1 VNRHTLP
8 RAVFA
13 VVLVAG
19 AAAVQTAAAL
29 PPVRA
34 EVVDDATLAGIS
46 GKYYGANM
54 LVGLRIDVVST
65 LHTAQQGSAQ
75 ASGSVV
81 IRRNGSGFDVSVGT
95 QAQTGAGDD
104 AAPATGT
111 ASGGERLL
119 IDGIGQITQIAGD
132 GNQLSNLTS
141 IQFVSDLDG
150 GGDLNGV
157 ASSESSAGS
166 MTARITFTDGGLQ
179 LDLTGPGSVLGQ
191 QFRRGAD
198 GADGRL
204 LQIGQLTG
212 NGISASNQLHL
223 QLMTQLM
230 PSLFQQQL
238 GVQQALAGLRG
249 LSR

>member
-8 RAVFA
+8 RALFT
-13 VVLVAG
+13 VLVAG
-19 AAAVQTAAAL
+19 AAAAQTAAAL

-34 EVVDDATLAGIS
+34 EVVDDATLAGIN

-65 LHTAQQGSAQ
+65 LHTAQQGTAQ
-75 ASGSVV
+75 ASGSLV

-95 QAQTGAGDD
+95 QAQTGAGGD
-104 AAPATGT
+104 AAPATGIAT
-111 ASGGERLL
+111 GGEHLQV
-119 IDGIGQITQIAGD
+119 DGIGQITQIAGD

-141 IQFVSDLDG
+141 IRFVSDMTG
-150 GGDLNGV
+150 TGDLNG
-157 ASSESSAGS
+157 ATSSQSSAGP
-166 MTARITFTDGGLQ
+166 MTAQITFTGGGMQ

-191 QFRRGAD
+191 QFHRGAN
-198 GADGRL
+198 GVDGRI
-204 LQIGQLTG
+204 LQIGQLSG
-212 NGISASNQLHL
+212 NGITASNQLHL
-223 QLMTQLM
+223 QLMTELM

-238 GVQQALAGLRG
+238 GVQQALSGLRG

>member
-1 VNRHTLP
+1 MNRHPLP
-8 RAVFA
+8 RALST

-19 AAAVQTAAAL
+19 AAAAQPAAAL

-34 EVVDDATLAGIS
+34 EIVDDATLAGIS

-65 LHTAQQGSAQ
+65 LHTAQQGTAQ
-75 ASGSVV
+75 ASGTVV
-81 IRRNGSGFDVSVGT
+81 IRRTGSGFDVSVGT
-95 QAQTGAGDD
+95 RAETAAGGD
-104 AAPATGT
+104 AAPATGIAT
-111 ASGGERLL
+111 GGERLQVN
-119 IDGIGQITQIAGD
+119 GIGQITQIAGD
-132 GNQLSNLTS
+132 GNRLANLTS
-141 IQFVSDLDG
+141 IRFVSDLPGD
-150 GGDLNGV
+150 GDLNG
-157 ASSESSAGS
+157 ATSSASSAGP
-166 MTARITFTDGGLQ
+166 MTAQITFSDGGMR

-191 QFRRGAD
+191 QFQPGTN
-198 GADGRL
+198 GIDGRI

-212 NGISASNQLHL
+212 NGITGENQLHL

-230 PSLFQQQL
+230 PALYQQQL

>member
-1 VNRHTLP
+1 VNRHPLP
-8 RAVFA
+8 HGWFTVL
-13 VVLVAG
+13 LVAG
-19 AAAVQTAAAL
+19 AAAAPPAAAL

-46 GKYYGANM
+46 GRYYGANM

-65 LHTAQQGSAQ
+65 LHTAQQGTAQ
-75 ASGSVV
+75 ASGTVV

-95 QAQTGAGDD
+95 QAQTAAGGD

-111 ASGGERLL
+111 ATGGQHLPVS
-119 IDGIGQITQIAGD
+119 GIGQITQIAGD
-132 GNQLSNLTS
+132 GNLLANLAS
-141 IQFVSDLDG
+141 IRFVSDLPDD
-150 GGDLNGV
+150 GDLNGLTSS
-157 ASSESSAGS
+157 ASSVGP
-166 MTARITFTDGGLQ
+166 MTAQITFSDGGMR
-179 LDLTGPGSVLGQ
+179 LDLTGPGSLLGQ
-191 QFRRGAD
+191 QFQQG
-198 GADGRL
+198 GNGVDGRI

-212 NGISASNQLHL
+212 NGITGHNQLHL

-230 PSLFQQQL
+230 PALYQQQL